1 MPCSS
6 VDTIKRSMRKS
17 KANYNGVFIPQ
28 DGVGAGHFQIAGK
41 NTSLKLLNSNPMAY
55 LSKENRDHH
64 GILNDG
70 SKASLLE
77 CVHMGNRR
85 YGLGESAQFE
95 TRLFPHYVLIGN
107 SFINSNE
114 TAIQAVH
121 YHFENVGCLVN
132 PSRTFDIIHPE
143 QEEIRKL
150 LEADHLRQEKTARE
164 HNWEPQKFEPEI
176 GDHPVLLYFSG
187 VYEIAKCHARVG
199 MVTIAYSVSHG
210 VNHATGVSIDHEIMV
225 SLEFASPTNVSAAF
239 ASLGTLHSFFE
250 LCLGRRQRY
259 LWIEVELVNG
269 AAGADYPNEQRLQG
283 YWSYG
288 NERITRDPAPTSY
301 VDILLVT
308 RQAEFAT
315 VLSGWL
321 NSAPDVGD
329 ARGRFANSFYSDV
342 YGADRFVGSA
352 NMFDLLPQSH
362 VLSKVEVDKT
372 TKDAVKESQRLFK
385 ALPECFARQSV
396 LSALGRVGTASLRD
410 KICHRASIIT
420 NLDPKRFAELDL
432 PCKQAVLCRNYFVHG
447 SDGAFDY
454 NEEVDAVV
462 FLADTLE
469 FVFAVS
475 DLIELGWDYNS
486 WLEKGSSLSHKFGS
500 YVVNYEANIQRLKQL
515 IKA

>member
-1 MPCSS
+1 
-6 VDTIKRSMRKS
+6 MRKS

-28 DGVGAGHFQIAGK
+28 DGVGVGHFQIAGK
-41 NTSLKLLNSNPMAY
+41 NTSLKLLNSNPTKY
-55 LSKENRDHH
+55 LSEGNRDHH

-77 CVHMGNRR
+77 CAHMGYSR

-114 TAIQAVH
+114 TAIQAIH

-132 PSRTFDIIHPE
+132 PSRTFDFIHPE

-150 LEADHLRQEKTARE
+150 LEADHLRREKIARE
-164 HNWEPQKFEPEI
+164 QNWEPQKFEPEI
-176 GDHPVLLYFSG
+176 GEHPMLLYFSG
-187 VYEIAKCHARVG
+187 VYEIVKCHAQIG
-199 MVTIAYSVSHG
+199 TVTMANRVSHSMDYSNG
-210 VNHATGVSIDHEIMV
+210 ASIDNEIMV
-225 SLEFASPTNVSAAF
+225 SLEFASPTNVSDAF

-259 LWIEVELVNG
+259 LWIEVELVKG
-269 AAGADYPNEQRLQG
+269 ATGVDDPNEQPLQG

-288 NERITRDPAPTSY
+288 NERITSDSTPTQY

-308 RQAEFAT
+308 REAEFST

-329 ARGRFANSFYSDV
+329 ARGRFANSFYSDL
-342 YGADRFVGSA
+342 YGVDRFVGSA
-352 NMFDLLPQSH
+352 NMFDLLPYTY
-362 VLSKVEVDKT
+362 VPSKTKVDET
-372 TKDAVKESQRLFK
+372 IKDAVKESQRLFK
-385 ALPECFARQSV
+385 ALPQCFARQSV
-396 LSALGRVGTASLRD
+396 LSALGRVGSATLRD
-410 KICHRASIIT
+410 KICHRADIIT
-420 NLDPKRFAELDL
+420 KLDPKRFAELDL
-432 PCKQAVLCRNYFVHG
+432 PCKQAVLCRNHFVHG

-454 NEEVDAVV
+454 NEEVNAVV

-486 WLEKGSSLSHKFGS
+486 WLEKGSTLSHKFGS
-500 YVVNYEANIQRLKQL
+500 YVVDYEANIQRLKQL
-515 IKA
+515 IKV